1 MRLFKTKKKMTS
13 FQIITMGFGGVI
25 LLGALLLMLP
35 ISAQSGQV
43 TAFSDALFTSVSA
56 VCVTGLVVKDT
67 ATYWSYFGQAIILL
81 LIQIGGLGV
90 ITVASLLAVIS
101 GKKIGLLQRQTIQN
115 SMSAPQ
121 VGGVVKLTKFVFAA
135 SFVMEGIGFFLL
147 LPFFCTR
154 YGIEGIWMSFF
165 HSISAFCNAG
175 FDLMGGKSGEFSSL
189 TAFSDSFYLSFVIC
203 LLILMGGLGFLTW
216 NDLLKKKMK
225 FKEYR
230 LQTKIILVTTLVLV
244 LFPFISFFIL
254 EYQGETILPRITKS
268 LFQAITPRTAGFN
281 TTDLMQMSEAGRTVM
296 IILMLIGGSPGSTA
310 GGMKTTTMALLFYNA
325 ISVFKMKKD
334 VNCFGRRVEDS
345 VIRSAS
351 TILFM
356 YVSLMFLS
364 ASAISVL
371 EDLPMEVCMFETTSA
386 IATVGLTLGV
396 TPSLGIISR
405 MILIVLMFFGRVGG
419 LTIIYATISPKDIS
433 ASKYPVENIMVG

>member
-1 MRLFKTKKKMTS
+1 
-13 FQIITMGFGGVI
+13 
-25 LLGALLLMLP
+25 
-35 ISAQSGQV
+35 
-43 TAFSDALFTSVSA
+43 
-56 VCVTGLVVKDT
+56 
-67 ATYWSYFGQAIILL
+67 
-81 LIQIGGLGV
+81 
-90 ITVASLLAVIS
+90 
-101 GKKIGLLQRQTIQN
+101 
-115 SMSAPQ
+115 
-121 VGGVVKLTKFVFAA
+121 
-135 SFVMEGIGFFLL
+135 
-147 LPFFCTR
+147 
-154 YGIEGIWMSFF
+154 
-165 HSISAFCNAG
+165 
-175 FDLMGGKSGEFSSL
+175 
-189 TAFSDSFYLSFVIC
+189 
-203 LLILMGGLGFLTW
+203 
-216 NDLLKKKMK
+216 
-225 FKEYR
+225 
-230 LQTKIILVTTLVLV
+230 
-244 LFPFISFFIL
+244 
-254 EYQGETILPRITKS
+254 
-268 LFQAITPRTAGFN
+268 
-281 TTDLMQMSEAGRTVM
+281 
-296 IILMLIGGSPGSTA
+296 
-310 GGMKTTTMALLFYNA
+310 MKTTTMALLFYNA